1 MSPKSAGH
9 TTLPWKIFD
18 PRHRYPGIDG
28 GDGRTIVVL
37 GKDDDLNDL
46 CGIRGVS
53 HEESIANAEL
63 IVKAVNSYGPLRDA
77 LQAIVNEMQVASS
90 RGRSISVEWLDDRI
104 ARGRAALALGEEL

>member
-63 IVKAVNSYGPLRDA
+63 IVKAVNSYSPLRDA
-77 LQAIVNEMQVASS
+77 LRAALPLIEEYVQGRPEVAEQA
-90 RGRSISVEWLDDRI
+90 
-104 ARGRAALALGEEL
+104 RAALALVEEK